1 MPLADHGI
9 ARLRNVTTR
18 SISPENLDGGKGGG
32 GRATEGTGAYAAR
45 DLGPGWKVSP
55 SVIIGAGATLPMAA
69 IDGPG
74 TITHIWI
81 TTAPRPLAHPGAA
94 GVLGRCGRA
103 GRRGAARRL
112 LRNGWGASP
121 R

>member
-9 ARLRNVTTR
+9 ARLRDVTTR

-32 GRATEGTGAYAAR
+32 GRASEGTGAYAAR

-55 SVIIGAGATLPMAA
+55 SVIIGAGATLPMAV

-74 TITHIWI
+74 TITHIWL
-81 TTAPRPLAHPGAA
+81 TTGSDHWRTL
-94 GVLGRCGRA
+94 VLRA
-103 GRRGAARRL
+103 YWDDADKPAIEAMRL
-112 LRNGWGASP
+112 G
-121 R
+121 